1 MPWGFHDPKL
11 SPALQAAIA
20 TASAALVMGYFTW
33 FEAHEGRSLGKRALG
48 LRVLRPDGRPMTY
61 REAFLRNLV
70 KLAPLILVLDTL
82 IMLIALRGDKQR
94 VSDKIAE
101 TIVVRA

>member
-1 MPWGFHDPKL
+1 MPWGFHDPAL
-11 SPALQAAIA
+11 SPALQTAIA
-20 TASAALVMGYFTW
+20 VASAVLVIGYFTW

-48 LRVLRPDGRPMTY
+48 LRVLRSDGRPMTY
-61 REAFLRNLV
+61 RESFLRNLV
-70 KLAPLILVLDTL
+70 KLAPLILVFDTL
-82 IMLIALRGDKQR
+82 IMLIAFHADKQR